1 MENDPQP
8 PNQYGSLDRTKVDED
23 ACSKGAESVVSMA
36 DSSVTVDDIEGELFK
51 IERIRD
57 ILVRRESELRYMM
70 DDIQLCKEITRLK
83 KDLQKLITIPDK
95 DKTSEDRQ
103 KEEELLQQIHKL
115 VETRDFLV
123 DDVEF
128 ERLREREEDKEM
140 ADFLKAKFPK
150 SYRKRNAA
158 EDQRVTSSAL
168 HQQGSSPFLTKTG
181 LTLFKECCGFTCSV
195 M

>member
-1 MENDPQP
+1 MEKHQGSPLK
-8 PNQYGSLDRTKVDED
+8 YGSLGCTEWTGGTQRTEDE
-23 ACSKGAESVVSMA
+23 EVVSMA
-36 DSSVTVDDIEGELFK
+36 DSTVTVDDIEGELLK

-83 KDLQKLITIPDK
+83 KELHKLVSLPDN
-95 DKTSEDRQ
+95 DKSVEDRQ

-128 ERLREREEDKEM
+128 ERLRENEEDKEM
-140 ADFLKAKFPK
+140 ADFLNSKLP
-150 SYRKRNAA
+150 RNSKTGVPARRPRSRA
-158 EDQRVTSSAL
+158 QQTSS
-168 HQQGSSPFLTKTG
+168 PLTKTG
-181 LTLFKECCGFTCSV
+181 LTLLKECCGFTCSV